1 MAALI
6 LAGKM
11 MKVTIRPAEYVDA
24 AEIHRVFLS
33 AIRAIDDS
41 YYNQAQRDAW
51 EAAIL
56 PESWPTRMLELR
68 FIVAEFDGE
77 IVGFA
82 SWSETVL
89 EHIYVVG
96 IRGRKGIGSA
106 LIESVLENF
115 RDKEVGLIASNNA
128 VSFYA
133 RFGFIEEERLIKQLG
148 SVGVPCIRMKRPV
161 V

>member
-1 MAALI
+1 MVESAV
-6 LAGKM
+6 G
-11 MKVTIRPAEYVDA
+11 VDIRPALPEDGA
-24 AEIHRVFLS
+24 DLHRVFLA

-56 PESWPTRMLELR
+56 PASWPTRMLELS
-68 FIVAEFDGE
+68 FVVAEMDGE

-96 IRGRKGIGSA
+96 ECGRKGVGTA
-106 LIESVLENF
+106 LMETVLVNF
-115 RDKEVGLIASNNA
+115 REKEVGLIASNNA
-128 VSFYA
+128 ATFYA
-133 RFGFIEEERLIKQLG
+133 RHGFVEEERLIKQLG
-148 SVGVPCIRMKRPV
+148 PVEVACIRMKRPIV
-161 V
+161 